1 MVGTEEELDSY
12 SNTPVTKPKTTFQI
26 VLLDQC
32 GALHVTYLQ
41 DVVLNALE
49 IGP

>member
-1 MVGTEEELDSY
+1 MAETEEELDSY
-12 SNTPVTKPKTTFQI
+12 PNAPVTKPKTTFQI

-32 GALHVTYLQ
+32 GALHVTYLH
-41 DVVLNALE
+41 DVVLNAHE

>member
-1 MVGTEEELDSY
+1 MAETEKELDSY
-12 SNTPVTKPKTTFQI
+12 SNAPVTKPKTTFQI

-32 GALHVTYLQ
+32 RALHVTYLQ
-41 DVVLNALE
+41 NVVLNAYE